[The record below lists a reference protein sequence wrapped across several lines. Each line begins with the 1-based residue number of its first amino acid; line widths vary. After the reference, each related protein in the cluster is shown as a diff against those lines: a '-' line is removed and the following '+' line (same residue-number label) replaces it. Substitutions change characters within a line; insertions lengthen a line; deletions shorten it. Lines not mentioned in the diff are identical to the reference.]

1 MTSGTVNVYLHDAHG
16 NKNSMFNLM
25 VHSIQ
30 ISIPCNQWGRIKEQN
45 GKLEVDLQF
54 SISNVRQ
61 LVVMEGVYH
70 IHYIRAQE
78 VLYYPF
84 IVSIRR
90 MRRTSFYGVCTRYQG
105 DCKGANSISQFI

>member
-1 MTSGTVNVYLHDAHG
+1 
-16 NKNSMFNLM
+16 MFNLM

-70 IHYIRAQE
+70 IH
-78 VLYYPF
+78 
-84 IVSIRR
+84 
-90 MRRTSFYGVCTRYQG
+90 
-105 DCKGANSISQFI
+105 